1 MAYRDASQEGD
12 HSVPEFLF
20 ISRDRVAYDIRI
32 LNFAAYRDAS
42 LEGEGKGEKRE
53 KKRLPYDLE
62 YESLQGVSRCCAK
75 THRRTY
81 HVTPDLRWH
90 GQQLLY
96 SRQQPTIR
104 VHTLLY
110 FRRRNCTA

>member
-1 MAYRDASQEGD
+1 M
-12 HSVPEFLF
+12 
-20 ISRDRVAYDIRI
+20 AYDIRI

-90 GQQLLY
+90 GQQLPY
-96 SRQQPTIR
+96 SSLLSYVFTDCSTSVDGILPHKLLETILSVSPR
-104 VHTLLY
+104 IAT
-110 FRRRNCTA
+110 N